1 MDTGVNMAFY
11 IRISKL
17 SETDAAVVYTFE
29 SDSERRGVLS
39 LDKETGETSLIE
51 EMPGD
56 ERMQCF
62 NRAAFKVGREWK
74 SGFLPELLEWAS

>member
-1 MDTGVNMAFY
+1 
-11 IRISKL
+11 
-17 SETDAAVVYTFE
+17 VVYSFE
-29 SDSERRGVLS
+29 SDNERRGMLS
-39 LDKETGETSLIE
+39 LDKATGDASLIE

-74 SGFLPELLEWAS
+74 SGVFPELLEWAS